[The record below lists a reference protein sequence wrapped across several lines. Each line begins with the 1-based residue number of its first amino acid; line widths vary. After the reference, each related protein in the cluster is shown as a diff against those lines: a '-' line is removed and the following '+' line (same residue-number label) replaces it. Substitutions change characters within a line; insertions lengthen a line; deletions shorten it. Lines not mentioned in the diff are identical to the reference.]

1 MSGNYLIVIQ
11 LDVKEELNMS
21 SFAAS
26 IDVRIYEKGNKKSII
41 FKTFEKLAV
50 GETMEL
56 INDHDPLP
64 LYQQFIMNFP
74 EQFEWEYLK
83 QGPEIWQIGISKK

>member
-1 MSGNYLIVIQ
+1 
-11 LDVKEELNMS
+11 MS

-26 IDVRIYEKGNKKSII
+26 IDVRIYEKGNKKAII
-41 FKTFEKLAV
+41 FKIFEELAL

-64 LYQQFIMNFP
+64 LY
-74 EQFEWEYLK
+74 EQFMIRSPEHFEWGYLE
-83 QGPEIWQIGISKK
+83 QGPDLWRIGITKK

>member
-1 MSGNYLIVIQ
+1 
-11 LDVKEELNMS
+11 MS

-26 IDVRIYEKGNKKSII
+26 VDVRIYEKGKKKSVI
-41 FKTFEKLAV
+41 FKAFEELAL

-56 INDHDPLP
+56 INDHDPRP
-64 LYQQFIMNFP
+64 LYQQFMMKFP

-83 QGPEIWQIGISKK
+83 QGPEIWRIGITKKQKHN